1 MQIFNLFHL
10 YGPICCI
17 TLHLINQGLVRLV
30 KTGIN
35 FQATCHPEIK
45 KKKNPGLS
53 ASISCYL
60 KSVFNETQN
69 TAKEL
74 KRICSNS
81 SDSRERMPRG
91 KDSK

>member
-1 MQIFNLFHL
+1 MQMFNLFHL

-17 TLHLINQGLVRLV
+17 TLHLINQGLVCLV

-35 FQATCHPEIK
+35 FQAACHPEIK
-45 KKKNPGLS
+45 KKNPGLF

-74 KRICSNS
+74 KRICTSS
-81 SDSRERMPRG
+81 SDCRESMPQG
-91 KDSK
+91 NDSK